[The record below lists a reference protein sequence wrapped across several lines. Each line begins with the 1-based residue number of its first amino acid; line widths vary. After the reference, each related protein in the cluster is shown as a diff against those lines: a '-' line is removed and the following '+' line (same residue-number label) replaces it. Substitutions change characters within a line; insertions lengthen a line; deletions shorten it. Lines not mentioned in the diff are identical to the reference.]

1 MEVWN
6 LEWFKRLHLSLEEQ
20 PHFSVDTGEYYC
32 EQTSNVGEVICEETR
47 FTWGYPYVGF
57 RDKAND
63 NVMGHDA
70 TGVGRDGIHYYL
82 QLIYDNVLNLDD
94 YNRVLNHGYLLH
106 IGRAFIGLQ
115 LACCDLSDI
124 PKQRLKGFFLRLG
137 QKKYNLV
144 PKIEKEAVYLVKP
157 VSSIVGQYR
166 ERCVVVLESVQKM
179 GVLPSILKSD
189 PSIYLK
195 DNLIASYYNETI
207 LGRFDDAVAL
217 ISNIDEPNLI
227 IPGDGF
233 GVFTKIGLLFGK
245 NIVSGESSKIM
256 VKWAK
261 RSGSILVHEDGIGTV
276 KRGIDRFGPGALI
289 LLSFLW
295 SVARE
300 IIEYCYDHDYR
311 ILVYDK
317 FIYFKGSSKLIGYG
331 SPILRGVRGIK
342 WLNLPMKLS
351 EEYVLKGHKPML
363 AELMRGPLFF
373 DSVKSIQQIS
383 TYCEMYPDKVRVS
396 LDSRID
402 CVELYEMSRI
412 HHFLLVEDRPV
423 IWFVRCPHN
432 AGSGLTYDVDR
443 WQVIPHI
450 MDINS
455 MVIGTVPMDHMSELC
470 PQRLITKGGTV
481 KGNKHEKVKII
492 TRPRGTNGKIISKQ
506 NMRFKLGKKY
516 YMKASARLTP
526 HVRPIYVDDK
536 VQLVWLKHRSYV
548 YEERDSM
555 TKYVRYVING

>member
-1 MEVWN
+1 
-6 LEWFKRLHLSLEEQ
+6 
-20 PHFSVDTGEYYC
+20 
-32 EQTSNVGEVICEETR
+32 
-47 FTWGYPYVGF
+47 
-57 RDKAND
+57 
-63 NVMGHDA
+63 
-70 TGVGRDGIHYYL
+70 
-82 QLIYDNVLNLDD
+82 LI
-94 YNRVLNHGYLLH
+94 
-106 IGRAFIGLQ
+106 
-115 LACCDLSDI
+115 
-124 PKQRLKGFFLRLG
+124 
-137 QKKYNLV
+137 
-144 PKIEKEAVYLVKP
+144 PKIEKEATYLVKP

-179 GVLPSILKSD
+179 GVLPSFLKSD
-189 PSIYLK
+189 PSTYLK
-195 DNLIASYYNETI
+195 NNLIASYYNETI

-245 NIVSGESSKIM
+245 NIVSGESSKAM

-261 RSGSILVHEDGIGTV
+261 KSGSILVHEDGVGTV
-276 KRGIDRFGPGALI
+276 KRGIDRFGSGALI
-289 LLSFLW
+289 LISFLW
-295 SVARE
+295 SVACE

-311 ILVYDK
+311 VLVYDK

-402 CVELYEMSRI
+402 HVELYEMSRI

-432 AGSGLTYDVDR
+432 AGSGLTYDVDL
-443 WQVIPHI
+443 WQVVPHI

-492 TRPRGTNGKIISKQ
+492 TRPRGINGKIISKQ
-506 NMRFKLGKKY
+506 NMRFKSGKKY
-516 YMKASARLTP
+516 YMKASARLIP

-536 VQLVWLKHRSYV
+536 VQLVWLRHRSYV
-548 YEERDSM
+548 YEECDSM